1 VITDYNSL
9 QQAIADYIARNDLAS
24 QIKTFINQAE
34 SRIYRDVRV
43 IDMEKAL
50 SGSTTNNTLPV
61 PADYLELKE
70 AYVSTSDGFQA
81 LERVS
86 LPWFHTY
93 YPIQTSQCAPYYIT
107 REGQNFLFAPYP
119 D

>member
-1 VITDYNSL
+1 MITDYNSL
-9 QQAIADYIARNDLAS
+9 QQAIADYIARNDMAS

-34 SRIYRDVRV
+34 SRIYRDLRV

-50 SGSTTNNTLPV
+50 SGSTTNNTFTV

-70 AYVSTSDGFQA
+70 AYVSTSWGFQP
-81 LERVS
+81 LERVD
-86 LPWFHTY
+86 LWWLRRY
-93 YPIQTSQCAPYYIT
+93 YPVQTAQNAPYYIA
-107 REGQNFLFAPYP
+107 REGQTFILAPFP